1 MIQLKSVC
9 TTLSKFITREVCC
22 FVTDRNKS
30 AKDKKNNINSRLI
43 RRFAVI
49 VVSTVLL
56 YSIFA
61 VAGVVIYGV
70 TRDSEK
76 VPTSAEV
83 PMADEK
89 TESGQLQMDDEVKK
103 ITNAAVFGLDKDG
116 TRTDV
121 IFVVSFNS
129 ETKEINLVSIPR
141 DTKVKMTKEM
151 IASLEERNR
160 SGFIPYHNGEKG
172 VCKINEVHA
181 YAGDGYR
188 NEFSMNMI
196 EDLLGIKL
204 DYYVKFTTDTF
215 KYVVDAIGGVD
226 FEVATDMKYTDP
238 EQGLYINLKAGY
250 QHLDGDKA
258 EQLVRYRDGYA
269 AKDLKRITVQQDFM
283 RAMMKQ
289 VLSTDTLLKNIQ
301 PLTKTV
307 LSSVET
313 DISILDALKYVKYI
327 NYINA
332 NSVKMETIPGVGGSY
347 FTHDKEG
354 TAEVVSR
361 LIYRIDTKKIDKDNG
376 IYEKTNMN

>member
-1 MIQLKSVC
+1 M
-9 TTLSKFITREVCC
+9 T
-22 FVTDRNKS
+22 NKN
-30 AKDKKNNINSRLI
+30 KLQKKKNGTTDSRLV

-56 YSIFA
+56 YSVFA
-61 VAGVVIYGV
+61 VVGVVIYGA
-70 TRDSEK
+70 TRNSEK
-76 VPTSAEV
+76 VPTVAEV
-83 PMADEK
+83 SNTDEK
-89 TESGQLQMDDEVKK
+89 TESSQALTDEEDVKK
-103 ITNAAVFGLDKDG
+103 ITNVAVFGSDKSG

-129 ETKEINLVSIPR
+129 ETKEINILSIPR
-141 DTKVKMTKEM
+141 DTKVKMTDEM
-151 IASLEERNR
+151 IASLEERKR
-160 SGFIPYHNGEKG
+160 SGFIPYHDGQKG

-188 NEFSMNMI
+188 NEFSMMMV

-215 KYVVDAIGGVD
+215 KTVVDSIGGVD
-226 FEVATDMKYTDP
+226 FEVATDMKYSDP

-283 RAMMKQ
+283 RALMKQ
-289 VLSTDTLLKNIQ
+289 VLSTDTLLTNIK
-301 PLTKTV
+301 PLTETV

-313 DISILDALKYVKYI
+313 DISIMDALKYVKYV

-332 NSVKMETIPGVGGSY
+332 DSVKMETIPGVGGSY
-347 FTHDKEG
+347 FNYDKEG
-354 TAEVVSR
+354 TAEAVSR
-361 LIYRIDTKKIDKDNG
+361 LIYRIDTQEISEDNDN
-376 IYEKTNMN
+376 ENSNE

>member
-1 MIQLKSVC
+1 MAK
-9 TTLSKFITREVCC
+9 K
-22 FVTDRNKS
+22 NKS
-30 AKDKKNNINSRLI
+30 PKDKKSNTDSRLI
-43 RRFAVI
+43 KKFALI
-49 VVSTVLL
+49 VVSTVFL
-56 YSIFA
+56 YSMFA

-70 TRDSEK
+70 TRDDKK
-76 VPTSAEV
+76 VPTSVEV
-83 PMADEK
+83 PNLDEK
-89 TESGQLQMDDEVKK
+89 AESVQVQTDDDEVKK
-103 ITNAAVFGLDKDG
+103 ITNVAVFGVDKDG

-121 IFVVSFNS
+121 LFVVSFNS
-129 ETKEINLVSIPR
+129 ETKEISLLSIPR
-141 DTKVKMTKEM
+141 DTKVKMTDKM

-160 SGFIPYHNGEKG
+160 SGFIPYHDGQKG

-188 NEFSMNMI
+188 NEFSMMMI

-215 KYVVDAIGGVD
+215 KYVIDAIGGVD
-226 FEVATDMKYTDP
+226 FEVATDMKYSDP

-283 RAMMKQ
+283 RALMKQ
-289 VLSTDTLLKNIQ
+289 VLNTETLLKNIQ

-327 NYINA
+327 NYISTD
-332 NSVKMETIPGVGGSY
+332 SVEMETIPGIGGSY
-347 FTHDKEG
+347 FTNDKEG
-354 TAEVVSR
+354 TAEAVAR
-361 LIYRIDTKKIDKDNG
+361 LIYRIDTQKINEYKEN
-376 IYEKTNMN
+376 EEEVKN

>member
-1 MIQLKSVC
+1 MLWYNKKVRVQH
-9 TTLSKFITREVCC
+9 SKILIPREVCC
-22 FVTDRNKS
+22 FVT
-30 AKDKKNNINSRLI
+30 KKNKLPKEKKGNADSRLL
-43 RRFAVI
+43 RRFAAI

-56 YSIFA
+56 YSMFA

-70 TRDSEK
+70 TRNAEK
-76 VPTSAEV
+76 VSTVAKGSNT
-83 PMADEK
+83 DEK
-89 TESGQLQMDDEVKK
+89 TEDSQAQADGEDVKK
-103 ITNAAVFGLDKDG
+103 ITNVAVFGSDKGG

-129 ETKEINLVSIPR
+129 ETKEISLLSVPR
-141 DTKVKMTKEM
+141 DTKVKMTDEM

-160 SGFIPYHNGEKG
+160 IGFIPYHDGQKG

-181 YAGDGYR
+181 YAGEGYR
-188 NEFSMNMI
+188 NEFSMMMV

-215 KYVVDAIGGVD
+215 KSVVDSIGGVD
-226 FEVATDMKYTDP
+226 FEVATDMKYSDP

-269 AKDLKRITVQQDFM
+269 TKDLKRITVQQDFM
-283 RAMMKQ
+283 RALMKK
-289 VLSTDTLLKNIQ
+289 VLSTETLLTNIQ

-307 LSSVET
+307 LSTVET
-313 DISILDALKYVKYI
+313 DISIMDALKYVKYV

-332 NSVKMETIPGVGGSY
+332 DNVKMETIPGEGRSY
-347 FTHDKEG
+347 FYHDKDG
-354 TAEVVSR
+354 TAEAVSR
-361 LIYRIDTKKIDKDNG
+361 LIYRIDTQEIN
-376 IYEKTNMN
+376 EVNQNTNE

>member
-1 MIQLKSVC
+1 MTEK
-9 TTLSKFITREVCC
+9 
-22 FVTDRNKS
+22 NKS
-30 AKDKKNNINSRLI
+30 PKDKNSNAKNRLR
-43 RRFAVI
+43 RRFAII
-49 VVSTVLL
+49 VFSSVLL
-56 YSIFA
+56 YSMFA

-76 VPTSAEV
+76 VPTVAEV
-83 PMADEK
+83 SNTDEK
-89 TESGQLQMDDEVKK
+89 TESAQSQVDDELKK
-103 ITNAAVFGLDKDG
+103 ITNVAVFGLDKGG

-129 ETKEINLVSIPR
+129 ETKEINLLSIPR
-141 DTKVKMTKEM
+141 DTKVKMTDEM
-151 IASLEERNR
+151 IESLEERNR
-160 SGFIPYHNGEKG
+160 SGFIPYHDGEKG

-188 NEFSMNMI
+188 NEFSMMML

-204 DYYVKFTTDTF
+204 DYYIKFTPDTF

-238 EQGLYINLKAGY
+238 EQGLYIDLKAGN

-289 VLSTDTLLKNIQ
+289 VLSTDTLLTNIQ

-313 DISILDALKYVKYI
+313 DISILDALKYIKYI

-332 NSVKMETIPGVGGSY
+332 DSVKMETIPGVGGSY
-347 FTHDKEG
+347 FTHDKKG
-354 TAEVVSR
+354 TTEAVAR
-361 LIYRIDTKKIDKDNG
+361 LIYRIETQEDN
-376 IYEKTNMN
+376 EENQNDEEVKTNMN

>member
-1 MIQLKSVC
+1 MTEKNQ
-9 TTLSKFITREVCC
+9 TP
-22 FVTDRNKS
+22 
-30 AKDKKNNINSRLI
+30 KDKNINANIRLR

-49 VVSTVLL
+49 VFSTVLL
-56 YSIFA
+56 YSMFA

-76 VPTSAEV
+76 VPTVAEV
-83 PMADEK
+83 SNADEK
-89 TESGQLQMDDEVKK
+89 TESEQSQTDDDEVKK
-103 ITNAAVFGLDKDG
+103 ITNVAVFGLDKGG

-129 ETKEINLVSIPR
+129 ETKEVNLLSIPR
-141 DTKVKMTKEM
+141 DTKVQMTEEM

-160 SGFIPYHNGEKG
+160 SGFIPYHDGQKG
-172 VCKINEVHA
+172 VCKINEIHA

-188 NEFSMNMI
+188 NEFSTMML

-226 FEVATDMKYTDP
+226 FEVATNMKYTDP
-238 EQGLYINLKAGY
+238 EQGLYIDLKAGY

-269 AKDLKRITVQQDFM
+269 AKDLKRINVQQDFM

-289 VLSTDTLLKNIQ
+289 VLSADTLLTNIQ

-307 LSSVET
+307 LSTVET
-313 DISILDALKYVKYI
+313 DITILDALKYVKYI
-327 NYINA
+327 SYINA
-332 NSVKMETIPGVGGSY
+332 DSVKMETIPGVGGSY
-347 FTHDKEG
+347 FTYDKKG
-354 TAEVVSR
+354 TTEAVAR
-361 LIYRIDTKKIDKDNG
+361 LIYRIGTQGNNEDNENVEE
-376 IYEKTNMN
+376 IKTNMN